1 MTAGERMTARTEQLC
16 REIQP
21 FLAGEGAGVQ
31 GAVLADL
38 VAMWLAGHVVLD
50 DNRKIDRDATDAARN
65 AALDQWFDLVRGLTV
80 MNEKTIEAKIG

>member
-1 MTAGERMTARTEQLC
+1 MTARTEQLC

-21 FLAGEGAGVQ
+21 FLAGEGAEVQ

-50 DNRKIDRDATDAARN
+50 DNRKIDGDATDAART
-65 AALDQWFDLVRGLTV
+65 AALDQWLDLVRALSPI
-80 MNEKTIEAKIG
+80 NEKTIEAKIGAK